1 MQVALAR
8 TPDFVLVQTFNTNK
22 PQKQAGDSVVALY
35 GIYRNHV
42 MVISI
47 SMNLSFVTRYIY
59 LITQVI
65 VCNITTD
72 MYSNEYNKMFI
83 IHYHSSNSVC

>member
-1 MQVALAR
+1 MQVALAH
-8 TPDFVLVQTFNTNK
+8 TPDFVLVQTVNTNK

-47 SMNLSFVTRYIY
+47 SMNLSFVTRYIPY
-59 LITQVI
+59 YTS
-65 VCNITTD
+65 
-72 MYSNEYNKMFI
+72 YSVQYN
-83 IHYHSSNSVC
+83 HGYVL